1 MFKSLKRGS
10 KKKKVKKEVLEK
22 KVVRKDPKRAEKEA
36 VAMEM
41 YETALKE
48 FERRLGDSTTY
59 SDDLQKIGEEYL
71 GKNNFVGVL
80 CSDQLD
86 IAERAAREGICYSIC
101 NLDTTAQPGSHWV
114 GLFAT
119 SDKGLLV
126 YDSFG
131 RCHRKILP
139 FGSAM
144 VLENTDMDKEQRDS
158 EKNCGA
164 RTLAWLMVC
173 LCGGVGLG
181 KMI

>member
-22 KVVRKDPKRAEKEA
+22 KVVRKDPKNAEKEA

-41 YETALKE
+41 YEMALEE
-48 FERRLGDSTTY
+48 FVKRLGNDTTY

-71 GKNNFVGVL
+71 GKKNFVGVL

-86 IAERAAREGICYSIC
+86 IAEKAAREGIRYSIC
-101 NLDTTAQPGSHWV
+101 NLDSSSETGSHWISLV
-114 GLFAT
+114 AT

-131 RCHRKILP
+131 RCNKKILP

-144 VLENTDMDKEQRDS
+144 VLEDTDRDAEQMDS
-158 EKNCGA
+158 ERNCGA
-164 RTLAWLMVC
+164 RSLAWLMVC

-181 KMI
+181 KLI

>member
-41 YETALKE
+41 YEMALEE
-48 FERRLGDSTTY
+48 FVKRLGNDTTY

-71 GKNNFVGVL
+71 GKKNFVGVL

-114 GLFAT
+114 GLF
-119 SDKGLLV
+119 
-126 YDSFG
+126 
-131 RCHRKILP
+131 I
-139 FGSAM
+139 
-144 VLENTDMDKEQRDS
+144 
-158 EKNCGA
+158 
-164 RTLAWLMVC
+164 
-173 LCGGVGLG
+173 
-181 KMI
+181 

>member
-22 KVVRKDPKRAEKEA
+22 KVVRLDPKRVEKEA
-36 VAMEM
+36 IATKM
-41 YETALKE
+41 YETALEE
-48 FERRLGDSTTY
+48 FERRLGSDTTY
-59 SDDLQKIGEEYL
+59 SDDLQKIAEEYL

-86 IAERAAREGICYSIC
+86 VAERAAREGICYSIC
-101 NLDTTAQPGSHWV
+101 NLDTTAQTGSHWV

-131 RCHRKILP
+131 RCNKKILP

-144 VLENTDMDKEQRDS
+144 LLEDTDRDAEQMDS

-164 RTLAWLMVC
+164 RALAWLMIC
-173 LCGGVGLG
+173 MCGGVGLA
-181 KMI
+181 KLI